1 MMVLIPVT
9 LECVPQSNKDGVVQ
23 YNGKMKVVVMVM
35 EEMKQA
41 FYNDQN
47 QCTASLMTLL
57 NRIDRCMKVM
67 TGDDLIYLPNTALS
81 TP

>member
-1 MMVLIPVT
+1 MGQCDVFMVVLIPVT
-9 LECVPQSNKDGVVQ
+9 LDCVPQSNKDGVVQ

-47 QCTASLMTLL
+47 QCIHARHLL
-57 NRIDRCMKVM
+57 
-67 TGDDLIYLPNTALS
+67 
-81 TP
+81 